1 MQKTIQNSLLL
12 GFIFVSISYSAFT
25 VTRILATS
33 QLQDFRLYYL
43 GAQSVLLGKNP
54 YEQVQGVIYP
64 PISLALLTP
73 FASLPIELAEDVWTL
88 FSLFALFASIL
99 LLLRITKI
107 YSTRNFFIV
116 TGLAMLSFPVKFNL
130 GMGQINLILLLLT
143 CLSFYWYRKRLPVL
157 AGSALAVAAALKLTP
172 LILILFFLKK
182 RQWKIVISCLVGFIL
197 LNCLGL
203 MLLGSTAT
211 LDYWQTIFPAIPT
224 VGNAI
229 YYNQAFTGW
238 LARAEVVDQLARINN
253 YVVFGGM
260 LAMSWFTTRKESQ
273 PVGVELS
280 ELGLFMIS
288 VLVGTGL
295 AWQHHYVAL
304 LIPFIAASLFAMN
317 SKRTQL
323 KYLVATGLSYFL
335 VATNIKNPLAIHGLW
350 QHLVVSHVLI
360 GAMILF
366 VVTVFSLRVKTRKIQ
381 CIAS

>member
-1 MQKTIQNSLLL
+1 MLL
-12 GFIFVSISYSAFT
+12 GFIFVSFIYSAFT

-54 YEQVQGVIYP
+54 YEEVQGVIYP

-88 FSLFALFASIL
+88 FSLIALLTSIVL
-99 LLLRITKI
+99 LLKI
-107 YSTRNFFIV
+107 SMTYTIGNFFIV
-116 TGLAMLSFPVKFNL
+116 AGLALLSFPVKFNL
-130 GMGQINLILLLLT
+130 GMGQINLILLMLT

-172 LILILFFLKK
+172 LVLILFFLKK

-203 MLLGSTAT
+203 MLLGSTT
-211 LDYWQTIFPAIPT
+211 TFDYWQKIFPAIPT

-238 LARAEVVDQLARINN
+238 LARAEVADQLARIIN

-304 LIPFIAASLFAMN
+304 LIPLVALSLAVNNLKHSKYRYLIAIGASYLLVAAN
-317 SKRTQL
+317 L
-323 KYLVATGLSYFL
+323 KQPYLVQ
-335 VATNIKNPLAIHGLW
+335 GLW
-350 QHLVVSHVLI
+350 QQLVLSHVLI
-360 GAMILF
+360 GAIILF
-366 VVTVFSLRVKTRKIQ
+366 VVTVFRPRLGTRKTNTQ
-381 CIAS
+381 

>member
-1 MQKTIQNSLLL
+1 MLL
-12 GFIFVSISYSAFT
+12 GFIIVSLLYSAFT
-25 VTRILATS
+25 VTRILVTS

-43 GAQSVLLGKNP
+43 GTESVLLGKNP
-54 YEQVQGVIYP
+54 YEEVQGVIYP
-64 PISLALLTP
+64 PISLVLLTP
-73 FASLPIELAEDVWTL
+73 FATLPIKLAEDVWTI
-88 FSLFALFASIL
+88 FSLIALLISIFL
-99 LLLRITKI
+99 VLNISKTYTI
-107 YSTRNFFIV
+107 RNFFIV
-116 TGLAMLSFPVKFNL
+116 ASLAMLSFPVKFNL

-172 LILILFFLKK
+172 LVLILFFLKK
-182 RQWKIVISCLVGFIL
+182 RQWKIVLSCVVGFIV
-197 LNCLGL
+197 LNFLGL
-203 MLLGSTAT
+203 ILLGSSAT
-211 LDYWQTIFPAIPT
+211 LEYWQKIFPAIPT

-229 YYNQAFTGW
+229 YYNQALTGW
-238 LARAEVVDQLARINN
+238 LARVEIANNVARAIN
-253 YVVFGGM
+253 YLIFGGM
-260 LAMSWFTTRKESQ
+260 LAMSWLATRKKRQ
-273 PVGVELS
+273 PVTVELS
-280 ELGLFMIS
+280 ELGVFIIS

-335 VATNIKNPLAIHGLW
+335 VAANIKNPLAIHGLW

>member
-172 LILILFFLKK
+172 LVLILFFLKK
-182 RQWKIVISCLVGFIL
+182 RQWKIVLSCVVGFIV
-197 LNCLGL
+197 LNFLGL
-203 MLLGSTAT
+203 ILLGSSAT
-211 LDYWQTIFPAIPT
+211 LEYWQKIFPAIPT

-304 LIPFIAASLFAMN
+304 LIPFFALTLAVNNLKHSKYGYLMAIVASYL
-317 SKRTQL
+317 
-323 KYLVATGLSYFL
+323 LVA
-335 VATNIKNPLAIHGLW
+335 ANIKNPLAIQGQW
-350 QHLVVSHVLI
+350 QQFVLSHVLI
-360 GAMILF
+360 GAIILF
-366 VVTVFSLRVKTRKIQ
+366 IVTVFRLRLSTRK
-381 CIAS
+381 ANT